1 MKQQK
6 KSWVKTLLSFA
17 EPCKGKMILSVL
29 CAIFSVA
36 GGFIP
41 FWAVYKILLLFI
53 NRTATGNYILLW
65 CLVGV
70 GGYLIRVLCFG
81 ISTILAH
88 ISAYTILEGIRLK
101 IANRLMKAPL
111 GEVMGRR
118 IGYLK
123 NIIMD
128 KVEDLEPPLA
138 HVIPE
143 LTSNLLLPLAIFVW
157 MLAIDWRMGLSILIA
172 PALAM
177 IPMFFL
183 MKNYNSQYA
192 AYMEANNHVNNII
205 IEYVEGIEV
214 VKAFNQSTSSYEKF
228 VGAVKSFKDFTL
240 NWFKSTWKTMNLM
253 MAIMPTTLIYIIV
266 AVGIETV
273 MGLLF
278 ALFFELDYKGSK
290 VIRSFLMA
298 PLMIAPLV
306 AGLTW
311 KLMMSSSFGIVNEL
325 LARVG
330 ILSSSSDILWL
341 ADEKWSLLA
350 CCIAD
355 IWLTTPFM
363 MLMILAGLQGL
374 DSSML
379 EAAKI
384 DGANKLQQIFAIK
397 LPVIKPVL
405 LTALS
410 VRIIDAAR
418 TFDIIWA
425 MTEGGPNSSS
435 ETISIIIYK
444 TLTRYNDIGYAS
456 AMAVVFIV
464 VLVVFTLV
472 FMQSLWN
479 PKKKNG

>member
-1 MKQQK
+1 MRLI
-6 KSWVKTLLSFA
+6 SRKTLLLFFLPGAVFMGAFLIYPIITMIMDSFY
-17 EPCKGKMILSVL
+17 EIG
-29 CAIFSVA
+29 IFGDKTFIGMENYIHAFTA
-36 GGFIP
+36 GGF
-41 FWAVYKILLLFI
+41 
-53 NRTATGNYILLW
+53 
-65 CLVGV
+65 
-70 GGYLIRVLCFG
+70 
-81 ISTILAH
+81 
-88 ISAYTILEGIRLK
+88 LK
-101 IANRLMKAPL
+101 Q
-111 GEVMGRR
+111 
-118 IGYLK
+118 LK
-123 NIIMD
+123 NTLVYI
-128 KVEDLEPPLA
+128 
-138 HVIPE
+138 VI
-143 LTSNLLLPLAIFVW
+143 A
-157 MLAIDWRMGLSILIA
+157 
-172 PALAM
+172 
-177 IPMFFL
+177 
-183 MKNYNSQYA
+183 
-192 AYMEANNHVNNII
+192 
-205 IEYVEGIEV
+205 
-214 VKAFNQSTSSYEKF
+214 
-228 VGAVKSFKDFTL
+228 VGAETL
-240 NWFKSTWKTMNLM
+240 L
-253 MAIMPTTLIYIIV
+253 
-266 AVGIETV
+266 
-273 MGLLF
+273 GLLF

-290 VIRSFLMA
+290 VIRSMMMA

-311 KLMMSSSFGIVNEL
+311 KLMMSSSFGIINEL
-325 LARVG
+325 LYRVG

-363 MLMILAGLQGL
+363 MLMILAGLQGI
-374 DSSML
+374 DTSML

-384 DGANKLQQIFAIK
+384 DGAGLLAQVSLIK

-456 AMAVVFIV
+456 AMAIVFIA
-464 VLVVFTLV
+464 VLVIFTLV